1 VPRSNVAKLED
12 IQTISSWGA
21 NMTNHFKIPSVFS
34 YSPSEDGRLQWG
46 ANINPS
52 AVTMVNTKLEL
63 DVQDNKIEELELLL
77 QVLDGTRNL
86 KFEYVKNS
94 KGDPDYTCRDPEVI
108 VTDYLTEVFKVL
120 QQTFQDSGSHVMGH
134 IPVDIVITVPVVG
147 PILRSSSMKL
157 SMLTENQQDWSY
169 RAKNSTL
176 HAIQKSGFNEKNF
189 PKLSDIIMITEPEA
203 AAIFTA
209 RHLKEEKQE
218 EFLKASNYA
227 LIGIILGSSTVLAD

>member
-21 NMTNHFKIPSVFS
+21 NMTNHFKIPSVLS
-34 YSPSEDGRLQWG
+34 YSPSKDGQLQWG

-94 KGDPDYTCRDPEVI
+94 KGDPDYTWRDPEVI

-147 PILRSSSMKL
+147 SISRSSSMNL
-157 SMLTENQQDWSY
+157 SMLTEKTNRIGRIEPKTQPFRQFGNQASV
-169 RAKNSTL
+169 RRTS
-176 HAIQKSGFNEKNF
+176 
-189 PKLSDIIMITEPEA
+189 LS
-203 AAIFTA
+203 
-209 RHLKEEKQE
+209 
-218 EFLKASNYA
+218 
-227 LIGIILGSSTVLAD
+227 

>member
-1 VPRSNVAKLED
+1 
-12 IQTISSWGA
+12 
-21 NMTNHFKIPSVFS
+21 MTNHFKIPSVFS
-34 YSPSEDGRLQWG
+34 YSPSEDGQLQWG

-86 KFEYVKNS
+86 KFEHVKNS
-94 KGDPDYTCRDPEVI
+94 KGDPDYTWRDPEVI

-147 PILRSSSMKL
+147 SILRSPSMNL
-157 SMLTENQQDWSY
+157 SMLTEKINRIGRIEPKTQPFRQFENQALMRRTS
-169 RAKNSTL
+169 
-176 HAIQKSGFNEKNF
+176 
-189 PKLSDIIMITEPEA
+189 LS
-203 AAIFTA
+203 
-209 RHLKEEKQE
+209 
-218 EFLKASNYA
+218 
-227 LIGIILGSSTVLAD
+227 